1 MRRPALSRTT
11 RSSLSTFSSLSTL
24 VTLGTL
30 LTVAAPAPTHGQAV
44 NPGIWRQVP
53 KAVTDTMS
61 DRALLRLHRRLLLH
75 EDSLISYGAYLVR
88 HGGMPW
94 RRRPVV
100 RQPLSTGGY
109 AALMGSVLLYN
120 AACPFGRSACERDI
134 GGYAD
139 SFRSIDKLAH
149 GSSALAL
156 TSLAVQ
162 GGVRPRDAALVTVV
176 ASVGFEL
183 TQAQGGGFYSP
194 RDVVAN
200 TTGAAVAWGWSAW
213 VERRRARGATR

>member
-1 MRRPALSRTT
+1 MRLHALPRTT
-11 RSSLSTFSSLSTL
+11 RASLSTL
-24 VTLGTL
+24 VTLLTL
-30 LTVAAPAPTHGQAV
+30 ATPGDGRGQAV

-61 DRALLRLHRRLLLH
+61 DRALVRLHRRLLAH

-88 HGGMPW
+88 HGGTPW
-94 RRRPVV
+94 RVRPIP
-100 RQPLSTGGY
+100 RPALSTGTY
-109 AALMGSVLLYN
+109 ATLMGTVLLYN
-120 AACPFGRSACERDI
+120 AACPFGRSACERDT

-149 GSSALAL
+149 ASSALAL

-162 GGVRPRDAALVTVV
+162 GGVPPRDAALVTIA

-183 TQAQGGGFYSP
+183 TQAEGGGFYST

-200 TTGAAVAWGWSAW
+200 ATGAAVAWGWSTW
-213 VERRRARGATR
+213 VERRRRAHAAVR